1 MLAGSPLAQAASAM
15 VQASAGRLDA
25 LCGKPAQEIR
35 GHRQS
40 RFFVGGRRRAVERIA
55 RRGAVLDRTGR
66 QDLPGRQ
73 SPHKALQILGM
84 ADPRGS
90 APPSRCHLPRRS
102 FYAAQTDEGARQ
114 AWLHAIL
121 HLLYLADAE
130 VGAGAVSDRTDR
142 LSGARLLS
150 PEFLRQYAG
159 YPALASAK
167 RRTLDLQIPRRAC
180 RHAVSQL
187 RHLQRIRAFG
197 T

>member
-1 MLAGSPLAQAASAM
+1 
-15 VQASAGRLDA
+15 
-25 LCGKPAQEIR
+25 
-35 GHRQS
+35 
-40 RFFVGGRRRAVERIA
+40 
-55 RRGAVLDRTGR
+55 
-66 QDLPGRQ
+66 
-73 SPHKALQILGM
+73 M
-84 ADPRGS
+84 ADPGSS

-102 FYAAQTDEGARQ
+102 LYAAQTDEGPRQ

-121 HLLYLADAE
+121 YLLYVADPE
-130 VGAGAVSDRTDR
+130 VGVGAVSDRANG

-167 RRTLDLQIPRRAC
+167 RGALDVQVPRRAC
-180 RHAVSQL
+180 GHALSHV

>member
-1 MLAGSPLAQAASAM
+1 MLAGSPLAQAASTM
-15 VQASAGRLDA
+15 VQAPAGRVDA
-25 LCGKPAQEIR
+25 LRGKPAQEIR

-40 RFFVGGRRRAVERIA
+40 RLFVGGRRRAVERVA
-55 RRGAVLDRTGR
+55 RCGAVLDRTGGE
-66 QDLPGRQ
+66 DFAGRQ
-73 SPHKALQILGM
+73 PPHKTLQILGM
-84 ADPRGS
+84 ADPRSS

-102 FYAAQTDEGARQ
+102 LYAAQTDEGPRQ

-130 VGAGAVSDRTDR
+130 VGAGAVSDRAHR

-159 YPALASAK
+159 YPALAPAK
-167 RRTLDLQIPRRAC
+167 RRTLDVQIPRRAR
-180 RHAVSQL
+180 RHAVRQL

-197 T
+197 I